1 MLLYMKALG
10 RLVLK
15 FAISVTMLL
24 ASVALSAAAQ
34 DAPDRNFLNQNL
46 LNRNLLNRNL
56 LNKDSMLMADNVCET
71 PAAPTVTIASAS
83 VPALPPIT
91 AALLPAAPIP
101 VMPMPPVEFMPAAA
115 EGFVILKKQP
125 PVHKFFDVRNS
136 LGLTAMASSLIADA
150 VSTQKGLA
158 YPGFH
163 EMNPIARPF
172 VQSRAGAAAYSAGS
186 FALLSGIAY
195 TAHKTGHHK
204 LEQI

>member
-34 DAPDRNFLNQNL
+34 DAPDRNFLNQNV
-46 LNRNLLNRNL
+46 LNRNL
-56 LNKDSMLMADNVCET
+56 LNKDSMLMADNVRET

-83 VPALPPIT
+83 VPALPPLT

-101 VMPMPPVEFMPAAA
+101 VMPMPPVEFMPTAT
-115 EGFVILKKQP
+115 EGFVVLKKQP

-172 VQSRAGAAAYSAGS
+172 VQSRAGAAAYSA
-186 FALLSGIAY
+186 
-195 TAHKTGHHK
+195 
-204 LEQI
+204 